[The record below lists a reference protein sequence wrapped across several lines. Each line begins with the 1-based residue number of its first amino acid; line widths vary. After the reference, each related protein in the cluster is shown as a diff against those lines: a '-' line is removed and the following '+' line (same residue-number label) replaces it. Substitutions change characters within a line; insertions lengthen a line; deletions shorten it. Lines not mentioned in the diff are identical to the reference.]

1 MHKLSK
7 SECRIIGIQWGQKS
21 KVRARKNEGAN
32 KPRGESA
39 RHRTRQ
45 GAKEPGANKPGG
57 ERARGRKSQRAN
69 KPGGES
75 ARGEQA
81 RHQYCTDV
89 KRQETTM
96 DDNND
101 DYLVQQE
108 VTIVNPDLPTKLFC

>member
-7 SECRIIGIQWGQKS
+7 SECRIICIQWGQKS

-45 GAKEPGANKPGG
+45 GAKEPG
-57 ERARGRKSQRAN
+57 AN